1 MDTKSILIFFLVFAV
16 LQVTEGLNL
25 GDHWFVITS
34 IQFAIGFIVFIV
46 FSLIWTRVTKKKT

>member
-25 GDHWFVITS
+25 GDNWFVTTF
-34 IQFAIGFIVFIV
+34 IQFAICFVVFIV
-46 FSLIWTRVTKKKT
+46 FSLIWTRVTKRKT